1 METNSSS
8 VFYLGAIALLAQSEK
23 VTSLS
28 VTGSL
33 EDIQLAVKL
42 FGATVYVSL
51 ESNQIFSHSKIG
63 KTTLWFHH
71 HTNALSAIL
80 QKESFQSNESIFE
93 KETDLSIIDNQYLV
107 LNTK

>member
-1 METNSSS
+1 
-8 VFYLGAIALLAQSEK
+8 
-23 VTSLS
+23 
-28 VTGSL
+28 
-33 EDIQLAVKL
+33 
-42 FGATVYVSL
+42 VSL